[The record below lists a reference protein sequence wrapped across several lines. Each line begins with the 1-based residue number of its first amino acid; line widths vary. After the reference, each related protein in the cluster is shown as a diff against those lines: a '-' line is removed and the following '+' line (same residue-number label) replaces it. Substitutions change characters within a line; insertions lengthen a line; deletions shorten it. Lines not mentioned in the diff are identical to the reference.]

1 MNHAQMKIVS
11 IILKLE
17 RAVRH
22 HDDLA
27 LTRLVKQRAVCSVS
41 PHRVGC
47 RDRPRR
53 LVKAQADEAAGMINL
68 PLRSRCERR
77 L

>member
-17 RAVRH
+17 RAVGITMH
-22 HDDLA
+22 PA

-41 PHRVGC
+41 TSC
-47 RDRPRR
+47 RLPGPSP
-53 LVKAQADEAAGMINL
+53 AA
-68 PLRSRCERR
+68 C
-77 L
+77 